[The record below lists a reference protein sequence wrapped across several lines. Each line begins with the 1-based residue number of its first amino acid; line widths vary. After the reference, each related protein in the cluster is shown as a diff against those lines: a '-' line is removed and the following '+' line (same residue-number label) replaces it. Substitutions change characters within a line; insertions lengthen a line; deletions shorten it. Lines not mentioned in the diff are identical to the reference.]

1 MPEMFCP
8 VCRKEA
14 LVIKQP
20 VYEGFTRIGEQ
31 LKCAVCGHL
40 FDAPETEVVAA
51 PAKKLPAIFSEAD
64 RSPAINIFG
73 EGENKVICRYC
84 QNYLVN
90 PFKQWCGFHN
100 KEVEATDTCNRF
112 KAKPADSTT

>member
-8 VCRKEA
+8 VCGKDT

-31 LKCAVCGHL
+31 LKCAICGHL
-40 FDAPETEVVAA
+40 TDAPKEEVA
-51 PAKKLPAIFSEAD
+51 PVKKVPAIFTDED
-64 RSPAINIFG
+64 KSPALNIFG
-73 EGENKVICRYC
+73 EGENKIICRYC

-90 PFKQWCGFHN
+90 PFKQWCGFHK
-100 KEVEATDTCNRF
+100 KEVEATDTCGNF
-112 KAKPADSTT
+112 QAK